1 MMLSDCI
8 FFTEHLTLFFS
19 CFSFITA
26 IQYPKL
32 AIQRDG
38 LICHTPIMNHKRQD
52 TKAWSV

>member
-1 MMLSDCI
+1 MMFSDCI

-32 AIQRDG
+32 AIQAD
-38 LICHTPIMNHKRQD
+38 LPHSYYEPQ
-52 TKAWSV
+52 KAGH

>member
-26 IQYPKL
+26 SQYPKL